1 MPYGIPKE
9 HDTPEN
15 NDKMERCV
23 ERVMEKGKPKE
34 SAIRICKVS
43 LFGEVQNMDALEIMK
58 VSEAIERISLA
69 AEILNDVEPQAI
81 GKVLSKANRNAVK
94 NAIAALLD
102 VMDRAGDDSEDME
115 SSRVDIVMGES
126 GIALEAGER
135 FGAMIKRA
143 RTDKGL
149 MMSEVCKQMTGSSV
163 ISEQCLMRYE
173 SGYTRE
179 MPPEDIVNALAG
191 VLDLDARQLMR
202 AAELDYSAPVST
214 Y

>member
-1 MPYGIPKE
+1 MDAIE
-9 HDTPEN
+9 AMQVSEN
-15 NDKMERCV
+15 I
-23 ERVMEKGKPKE
+23 ERV
-34 SAIRICKVS
+34 V
-43 LFGEVQNMDALEIMK
+43 
-58 VSEAIERISLA
+58 LA
-69 AEILNDVEPQAI
+69 AESLNEVEPKAI
-81 GKVLSKANRNAVK
+81 GKVLSKANKAALK

-102 VMDRAGDDSEDME
+102 VMDRAGDNDEGEDMM
-115 SSRVDIVMGES
+115 SYRSDIVMTPG

-143 RTDKGL
+143 RAEKGL
-149 MMSEVCKQMTGSSV
+149 MMSEVCKAMTSSSV

-202 AAELDYSAPVST
+202 AAELDYAAPVAT